1 MIRSYKEEQELK
13 EKILELRKK
22 NYPYDK
28 IAMELGTNESRVKL
42 IIGLLVEEGKLD
54 SLATNLYKK
63 ETEEKL
69 KQILSM
75 AKAKRNVSEISS
87 SLGISV
93 DRTYLY
99 LDRLVE
105 EGRLSIAE
113 VYQCADEEIEKRVI
127 ELRKAGLGQR
137 EIMKEMKITKQDTL
151 RRILDKLFSEGKIDS
166 YKKVDKTK
174 KRIVELLK
182 YGYNAEEISRQLVK
196 DEQNIR
202 SLMAEL
208 IRDGVITQDEITQ
221 AREAKKEKINQQI
234 DDLANNVLE
243 MTPEEFMKMRATSF
257 GGRGRPSYALTK
269 NFAGVYIL
277 FNQSKNMYYVG
288 QGKQVL
294 NRVNAHFTG
303 KGNGDVYADYKYG
316 DSFTIKMIAL
326 ENSGFDTLNELERHT
341 IARYNAFSKG
351 YNKTRGNRN

>member
-1 MIRSYKEEQELK
+1 MIRNYKEEQELK

-221 AREAKKEKINQQI
+221 AREAKKEEII
-234 DDLANNVLE
+234 ELI
-243 MTPEEFMKMRATSF
+243 R
-257 GGRGRPSYALTK
+257 
-269 NFAGVYIL
+269 
-277 FNQSKNMYYVG
+277 
-288 QGKQVL
+288 QGKGRREIIQEIGIKYKDLGDFLREIIESGELKKNKESSKV
-294 NRVNAHFTG
+294 NRRDLIEQDDG
-303 KGNGDVYADYKYG
+303 
-316 DSFTIKMIAL
+316 
-326 ENSGFDTLNELERHT
+326 R
-341 IARYNAFSKG
+341 
-351 YNKTRGNRN
+351 

>member
-1 MIRSYKEEQELK
+1 MELK

-221 AREAKKEKINQQI
+221 AREAKKEKII
-234 DDLANNVLE
+234 ELI
-243 MTPEEFMKMRATSF
+243 R
-257 GGRGRPSYALTK
+257 
-269 NFAGVYIL
+269 
-277 FNQSKNMYYVG
+277 
-288 QGKQVL
+288 QGKGRREIIQKIGIKYKDLGDFLREIIESGELKKNKESSKV
-294 NRVNAHFTG
+294 NRRDLIEQDDG
-303 KGNGDVYADYKYG
+303 
-316 DSFTIKMIAL
+316 
-326 ENSGFDTLNELERHT
+326 R
-341 IARYNAFSKG
+341 
-351 YNKTRGNRN
+351 

>member
-54 SLATNLYKK
+54 SLATILYKK

-221 AREAKKEKINQQI
+221 AREAKKEKII
-234 DDLANNVLE
+234 ELI
-243 MTPEEFMKMRATSF
+243 R
-257 GGRGRPSYALTK
+257 
-269 NFAGVYIL
+269 
-277 FNQSKNMYYVG
+277 
-288 QGKQVL
+288 QGKGRREIIQKIGIKYKDLGDFLREIIESGELKKNKESSKV
-294 NRVNAHFTG
+294 NRRDLIEQDDG
-303 KGNGDVYADYKYG
+303 
-316 DSFTIKMIAL
+316 
-326 ENSGFDTLNELERHT
+326 R
-341 IARYNAFSKG
+341 
-351 YNKTRGNRN
+351 

>member
-208 IRDGVITQDEITQ
+208 IRDGVVTQDEITQ
-221 AREAKKEKINQQI
+221 AREAKKEEII
-234 DDLANNVLE
+234 ELI
-243 MTPEEFMKMRATSF
+243 R
-257 GGRGRPSYALTK
+257 
-269 NFAGVYIL
+269 
-277 FNQSKNMYYVG
+277 
-288 QGKQVL
+288 QGKGRREIIQKIGIKYKDLGDFLREIIESGGLKKNKESSKV
-294 NRVNAHFTG
+294 NRRDLIEQDDG
-303 KGNGDVYADYKYG
+303 
-316 DSFTIKMIAL
+316 
-326 ENSGFDTLNELERHT
+326 R
-341 IARYNAFSKG
+341 
-351 YNKTRGNRN
+351 

>member
-105 EGRLSIAE
+105 KGRLSIAE

-221 AREAKKEKINQQI
+221 AREAKKEKII
-234 DDLANNVLE
+234 ELI
-243 MTPEEFMKMRATSF
+243 R
-257 GGRGRPSYALTK
+257 
-269 NFAGVYIL
+269 
-277 FNQSKNMYYVG
+277 
-288 QGKQVL
+288 QGKGRREIIQKIGIKYKDLGDFLREIIESGELKKNKESSKV
-294 NRVNAHFTG
+294 NRRDLIEQDDG
-303 KGNGDVYADYKYG
+303 
-316 DSFTIKMIAL
+316 
-326 ENSGFDTLNELERHT
+326 R
-341 IARYNAFSKG
+341 
-351 YNKTRGNRN
+351 

>member
-28 IAMELGTNESRVKL
+28 IAMELGTNENRVKL
-42 IIGLLVEEGKLD
+42 IIGLLVEEGRLD

-151 RRILDKLFSEGKIDS
+151 RRILDKLSSEGKIDS

-221 AREAKKEKINQQI
+221 AREAKKEEII
-234 DDLANNVLE
+234 ELI
-243 MTPEEFMKMRATSF
+243 R
-257 GGRGRPSYALTK
+257 
-269 NFAGVYIL
+269 
-277 FNQSKNMYYVG
+277 
-288 QGKQVL
+288 QGKGRREIIQEIGIKYKDL
-294 NRVNAHFTG
+294 GDFLREIIESGELKKNKESSKENRRDLIEQDDG
-303 KGNGDVYADYKYG
+303 
-316 DSFTIKMIAL
+316 
-326 ENSGFDTLNELERHT
+326 R
-341 IARYNAFSKG
+341 
-351 YNKTRGNRN
+351 

>member
-28 IAMELGTNESRVKL
+28 IAMELGTNENRVKL
-42 IIGLLVEEGKLD
+42 IIGLLVEEGRLD

-151 RRILDKLFSEGKIDS
+151 RRILDKLSSEGKIDS

-221 AREAKKEKINQQI
+221 AREAKKEEII
-234 DDLANNVLE
+234 ELI
-243 MTPEEFMKMRATSF
+243 R
-257 GGRGRPSYALTK
+257 
-269 NFAGVYIL
+269 
-277 FNQSKNMYYVG
+277 
-288 QGKQVL
+288 QGKGRREIIQEIGIKYKDLGDFLREIIESGELKKNKESSKV
-294 NRVNAHFTG
+294 NRRDLIEQDDG
-303 KGNGDVYADYKYG
+303 
-316 DSFTIKMIAL
+316 
-326 ENSGFDTLNELERHT
+326 R
-341 IARYNAFSKG
+341 
-351 YNKTRGNRN
+351 

>member
-87 SLGISV
+87 YLGISV

-221 AREAKKEKINQQI
+221 AREAKKEEII
-234 DDLANNVLE
+234 ELI
-243 MTPEEFMKMRATSF
+243 R
-257 GGRGRPSYALTK
+257 
-269 NFAGVYIL
+269 
-277 FNQSKNMYYVG
+277 
-288 QGKQVL
+288 QGKGRREIIEEIGIKYKDLGDFLREIIESGELKKNKESSKV
-294 NRVNAHFTG
+294 NRRDLIEQDDG
-303 KGNGDVYADYKYG
+303 
-316 DSFTIKMIAL
+316 
-326 ENSGFDTLNELERHT
+326 R
-341 IARYNAFSKG
+341 
-351 YNKTRGNRN
+351 

>member
-99 LDRLVE
+99 LDRLVG

-221 AREAKKEKINQQI
+221 AREAKKEKII
-234 DDLANNVLE
+234 ELI
-243 MTPEEFMKMRATSF
+243 R
-257 GGRGRPSYALTK
+257 
-269 NFAGVYIL
+269 
-277 FNQSKNMYYVG
+277 
-288 QGKQVL
+288 QGKGRREIIQKIGIKYKDLGDFLREIIESGELKKNKESSKV
-294 NRVNAHFTG
+294 NRRDLIEQDDG
-303 KGNGDVYADYKYG
+303 
-316 DSFTIKMIAL
+316 
-326 ENSGFDTLNELERHT
+326 R
-341 IARYNAFSKG
+341 
-351 YNKTRGNRN
+351 

>member
-151 RRILDKLFSEGKIDS
+151 RRILDKLSSEGKIDS

-182 YGYNAEEISRQLVK
+182 YGYSAEEISRQLVK

-221 AREAKKEKINQQI
+221 AREAKKEEII
-234 DDLANNVLE
+234 ELI
-243 MTPEEFMKMRATSF
+243 R
-257 GGRGRPSYALTK
+257 
-269 NFAGVYIL
+269 
-277 FNQSKNMYYVG
+277 
-288 QGKQVL
+288 QGKGRREIIQEIGIKYKDLGDFLREIIESGELKKNKESSKV
-294 NRVNAHFTG
+294 NRRDLIEQDDG
-303 KGNGDVYADYKYG
+303 
-316 DSFTIKMIAL
+316 
-326 ENSGFDTLNELERHT
+326 R
-341 IARYNAFSKG
+341 
-351 YNKTRGNRN
+351 

>member
-75 AKAKRNVSEISS
+75 AKAKRNMSEISS

-151 RRILDKLFSEGKIDS
+151 RRILDKLSSEGKIDS

-174 KRIVELLK
+174 KRIVELLR

-221 AREAKKEKINQQI
+221 AREAKKEKII
-234 DDLANNVLE
+234 ELI
-243 MTPEEFMKMRATSF
+243 R
-257 GGRGRPSYALTK
+257 
-269 NFAGVYIL
+269 
-277 FNQSKNMYYVG
+277 
-288 QGKQVL
+288 QGKGRREIIQEIGIKYKDLGDFLREIIESGELKKNKESSKV
-294 NRVNAHFTG
+294 NRRDLIEQDDG
-303 KGNGDVYADYKYG
+303 
-316 DSFTIKMIAL
+316 
-326 ENSGFDTLNELERHT
+326 R
-341 IARYNAFSKG
+341 
-351 YNKTRGNRN
+351 

>member
-221 AREAKKEKINQQI
+221 AREAKKEEII
-234 DDLANNVLE
+234 ELI
-243 MTPEEFMKMRATSF
+243 R
-257 GGRGRPSYALTK
+257 
-269 NFAGVYIL
+269 
-277 FNQSKNMYYVG
+277 
-288 QGKQVL
+288 QGKGRREMIQEIGIKYKDIGDFL
-294 NRVNAHFTG
+294 REIIESGELKKNKESSKENRRDLIEQDDG
-303 KGNGDVYADYKYG
+303 
-316 DSFTIKMIAL
+316 
-326 ENSGFDTLNELERHT
+326 R
-341 IARYNAFSKG
+341 
-351 YNKTRGNRN
+351 

>member
-151 RRILDKLFSEGKIDS
+151 RRILDKLLSEGKIDS

-208 IRDGVITQDEITQ
+208 IRDGVVTQDEITQ
-221 AREAKKEKINQQI
+221 AREAKKEEII
-234 DDLANNVLE
+234 ELI
-243 MTPEEFMKMRATSF
+243 R
-257 GGRGRPSYALTK
+257 
-269 NFAGVYIL
+269 
-277 FNQSKNMYYVG
+277 
-288 QGKQVL
+288 QGKGRREIIQKIGIKYKDLGDFLREIIESGELKKNKESSKV
-294 NRVNAHFTG
+294 NRRDLIEQDDG
-303 KGNGDVYADYKYG
+303 
-316 DSFTIKMIAL
+316 
-326 ENSGFDTLNELERHT
+326 R
-341 IARYNAFSKG
+341 
-351 YNKTRGNRN
+351 

>member
-202 SLMAEL
+202 SLMADL
-208 IRDGVITQDEITQ
+208 IRDGVVTQDEITQ
-221 AREAKKEKINQQI
+221 AREAKKEEII
-234 DDLANNVLE
+234 ELI
-243 MTPEEFMKMRATSF
+243 R
-257 GGRGRPSYALTK
+257 
-269 NFAGVYIL
+269 
-277 FNQSKNMYYVG
+277 
-288 QGKQVL
+288 QGKGRREIIQKIGIKYKDLGDFLREIIESGELKKNKESSKV
-294 NRVNAHFTG
+294 NRRDLIEQDDG
-303 KGNGDVYADYKYG
+303 
-316 DSFTIKMIAL
+316 
-326 ENSGFDTLNELERHT
+326 R
-341 IARYNAFSKG
+341 
-351 YNKTRGNRN
+351 

>member
-42 IIGLLVEEGKLD
+42 IIGLLVEEGRLD

-93 DRTYLY
+93 DRIYLY

-208 IRDGVITQDEITQ
+208 IRDGVITQYEITQ
-221 AREAKKEKINQQI
+221 AREAKKEEII
-234 DDLANNVLE
+234 ELI
-243 MTPEEFMKMRATSF
+243 R
-257 GGRGRPSYALTK
+257 
-269 NFAGVYIL
+269 
-277 FNQSKNMYYVG
+277 
-288 QGKQVL
+288 QGKGRREIIQEIGIKYKDLGDFLREIIESGELKKNKESSKV
-294 NRVNAHFTG
+294 NRRDLIEQDDG
-303 KGNGDVYADYKYG
+303 
-316 DSFTIKMIAL
+316 
-326 ENSGFDTLNELERHT
+326 R
-341 IARYNAFSKG
+341 
-351 YNKTRGNRN
+351 

>member
-28 IAMELGTNESRVKL
+28 IAMELGTNENRVKL

-127 ELRKAGLGQR
+127 ELRKAGLCQR

-221 AREAKKEKINQQI
+221 ARKAKKEEII
-234 DDLANNVLE
+234 ELI
-243 MTPEEFMKMRATSF
+243 R
-257 GGRGRPSYALTK
+257 
-269 NFAGVYIL
+269 
-277 FNQSKNMYYVG
+277 
-288 QGKQVL
+288 QGKGKREIIQEIGIKYKDLGDFLREIIESGELKKNKESSKV
-294 NRVNAHFTG
+294 NRKDLIEQDDG
-303 KGNGDVYADYKYG
+303 
-316 DSFTIKMIAL
+316 
-326 ENSGFDTLNELERHT
+326 R
-341 IARYNAFSKG
+341 
-351 YNKTRGNRN
+351 

>member
-42 IIGLLVEEGKLD
+42 IIGLLVEEGKLY

-105 EGRLSIAE
+105 KGRLSIAE

-221 AREAKKEKINQQI
+221 AREAKKEKII
-234 DDLANNVLE
+234 ELI
-243 MTPEEFMKMRATSF
+243 R
-257 GGRGRPSYALTK
+257 
-269 NFAGVYIL
+269 
-277 FNQSKNMYYVG
+277 
-288 QGKQVL
+288 QGKGRREIIQKIGIKYKDLGDFLREIIESGELKKNKESSKV
-294 NRVNAHFTG
+294 NRRDLIEQDDG
-303 KGNGDVYADYKYG
+303 
-316 DSFTIKMIAL
+316 
-326 ENSGFDTLNELERHT
+326 R
-341 IARYNAFSKG
+341 
-351 YNKTRGNRN
+351 

>member
-113 VYQCADEEIEKRVI
+113 VYQCAAEEIEKRVI

-221 AREAKKEKINQQI
+221 AREAKKEEII
-234 DDLANNVLE
+234 ELI
-243 MTPEEFMKMRATSF
+243 R
-257 GGRGRPSYALTK
+257 R
-269 NFAGVYIL
+269 
-277 FNQSKNMYYVG
+277 
-288 QGKQVL
+288 
-294 NRVNAHFTG
+294 G
-303 KGNGDVYADYKYG
+303 KGRREIIQEIGIKYKDLGD
-316 DSFTIKMIAL
+316 FLREII
-326 ENSGFDTLNELERHT
+326 ESGELKKNKES
-341 IARYNAFSKG
+341 SKV
-351 YNKTRGNRN
+351 NRRDLIEQDDGR

>member
-105 EGRLSIAE
+105 EGRLSIAA

-151 RRILDKLFSEGKIDS
+151 RRILDKLSSEGKIDS

-208 IRDGVITQDEITQ
+208 IRDGVITQDEIMQ
-221 AREAKKEKINQQI
+221 AREAKKEEIIELIK
-234 DDLANNVLE
+234 
-243 MTPEEFMKMRATSF
+243 
-257 GGRGRPSYALTK
+257 
-269 NFAGVYIL
+269 
-277 FNQSKNMYYVG
+277 
-288 QGKQVL
+288 QGKGRREIIQEIGIKYKDLGDFLREIIESGELKKNKESSKV
-294 NRVNAHFTG
+294 NRRDLIEQDDG
-303 KGNGDVYADYKYG
+303 
-316 DSFTIKMIAL
+316 
-326 ENSGFDTLNELERHT
+326 R
-341 IARYNAFSKG
+341 
-351 YNKTRGNRN
+351 

>member
-99 LDRLVE
+99 VDRLVE

-208 IRDGVITQDEITQ
+208 IRDGVVTQDEITQ
-221 AREAKKEKINQQI
+221 AREAKKEEII
-234 DDLANNVLE
+234 ELI
-243 MTPEEFMKMRATSF
+243 R
-257 GGRGRPSYALTK
+257 
-269 NFAGVYIL
+269 
-277 FNQSKNMYYVG
+277 
-288 QGKQVL
+288 QGKGRREIIQKIGIKYKDLGDFLREIIESGELKKNKESSKL
-294 NRVNAHFTG
+294 NRRDLIEQDDG
-303 KGNGDVYADYKYG
+303 
-316 DSFTIKMIAL
+316 
-326 ENSGFDTLNELERHT
+326 R
-341 IARYNAFSKG
+341 
-351 YNKTRGNRN
+351 

>member
-28 IAMELGTNESRVKL
+28 IAMELGTNENRVKL

-208 IRDGVITQDEITQ
+208 IRDGVVTQDEITQ
-221 AREAKKEKINQQI
+221 AREAKKEEII
-234 DDLANNVLE
+234 ELI
-243 MTPEEFMKMRATSF
+243 R
-257 GGRGRPSYALTK
+257 R
-269 NFAGVYIL
+269 
-277 FNQSKNMYYVG
+277 
-288 QGKQVL
+288 
-294 NRVNAHFTG
+294 G
-303 KGNGDVYADYKYG
+303 KGRREIIQEIGIKYKDLGD
-316 DSFTIKMIAL
+316 FLREII
-326 ENSGFDTLNELERHT
+326 ESGELKKNKES
-341 IARYNAFSKG
+341 SKV
-351 YNKTRGNRN
+351 NRRDLIEQDDGR

>member
-28 IAMELGTNESRVKL
+28 IAMELGTNENRVKL
-42 IIGLLVEEGKLD
+42 IIGLLIEEGRLD

-93 DRTYLY
+93 DRIYLY

-151 RRILDKLFSEGKIDS
+151 IRILDKLSLEGKIDS

-221 AREAKKEKINQQI
+221 ARKAKKEEII
-234 DDLANNVLE
+234 ELI
-243 MTPEEFMKMRATSF
+243 R
-257 GGRGRPSYALTK
+257 
-269 NFAGVYIL
+269 
-277 FNQSKNMYYVG
+277 
-288 QGKQVL
+288 QGKGRREIIQEIGIKYKDLGDFLREIIESGKLKKNKESSKV
-294 NRVNAHFTG
+294 NRRDLIEQDDG
-303 KGNGDVYADYKYG
+303 
-316 DSFTIKMIAL
+316 
-326 ENSGFDTLNELERHT
+326 R
-341 IARYNAFSKG
+341 
-351 YNKTRGNRN
+351 

>member
-151 RRILDKLFSEGKIDS
+151 RRILDKLSSEGKIDS

-221 AREAKKEKINQQI
+221 AREAKKEEII
-234 DDLANNVLE
+234 ELI
-243 MTPEEFMKMRATSF
+243 R
-257 GGRGRPSYALTK
+257 
-269 NFAGVYIL
+269 
-277 FNQSKNMYYVG
+277 
-288 QGKQVL
+288 QGKGRREIIQEIGIKYKDLGDFLREIIESGELKKNKKSSKV
-294 NRVNAHFTG
+294 NRRDLIEQDDG
-303 KGNGDVYADYKYG
+303 
-316 DSFTIKMIAL
+316 
-326 ENSGFDTLNELERHT
+326 R
-341 IARYNAFSKG
+341 
-351 YNKTRGNRN
+351 

>member
-1 MIRSYKEEQELK
+1 MIRNYKEEQELK

-221 AREAKKEKINQQI
+221 AREAKKEKII
-234 DDLANNVLE
+234 ELI
-243 MTPEEFMKMRATSF
+243 R
-257 GGRGRPSYALTK
+257 
-269 NFAGVYIL
+269 
-277 FNQSKNMYYVG
+277 
-288 QGKQVL
+288 QGKGRREIIQEIGIKYKDLGDFLREIIESGELKKNKESSKV
-294 NRVNAHFTG
+294 NRRDLIEQDDG
-303 KGNGDVYADYKYG
+303 
-316 DSFTIKMIAL
+316 
-326 ENSGFDTLNELERHT
+326 R
-341 IARYNAFSKG
+341 
-351 YNKTRGNRN
+351 

>member
-221 AREAKKEKINQQI
+221 AREAKKEKII
-234 DDLANNVLE
+234 ELI
-243 MTPEEFMKMRATSF
+243 R
-257 GGRGRPSYALTK
+257 
-269 NFAGVYIL
+269 
-277 FNQSKNMYYVG
+277 
-288 QGKQVL
+288 QGKGRREIIQEIGIKYKDL
-294 NRVNAHFTG
+294 GDFLREIIESGELKKNKESSKENRRDLIEQDDG
-303 KGNGDVYADYKYG
+303 
-316 DSFTIKMIAL
+316 
-326 ENSGFDTLNELERHT
+326 R
-341 IARYNAFSKG
+341 
-351 YNKTRGNRN
+351 

>member
-221 AREAKKEKINQQI
+221 ARETKKEEII
-234 DDLANNVLE
+234 ELI
-243 MTPEEFMKMRATSF
+243 R
-257 GGRGRPSYALTK
+257 
-269 NFAGVYIL
+269 
-277 FNQSKNMYYVG
+277 
-288 QGKQVL
+288 QGKGRREIIQEIGIKYKDLGDFLREIIESGELKKNKESSKV
-294 NRVNAHFTG
+294 NRRDLIEQDDG
-303 KGNGDVYADYKYG
+303 
-316 DSFTIKMIAL
+316 
-326 ENSGFDTLNELERHT
+326 R
-341 IARYNAFSKG
+341 
-351 YNKTRGNRN
+351 

>member
-42 IIGLLVEEGKLD
+42 IIGLLVEEGRLD

-99 LDRLVE
+99 VDRLVE

-151 RRILDKLFSEGKIDS
+151 RRILDKLSSEGKIDS

-221 AREAKKEKINQQI
+221 AREAKKEEII
-234 DDLANNVLE
+234 ELI
-243 MTPEEFMKMRATSF
+243 R
-257 GGRGRPSYALTK
+257 
-269 NFAGVYIL
+269 
-277 FNQSKNMYYVG
+277 
-288 QGKQVL
+288 QGKGRREIIQEIGIKYKDLGDFLREIIESGELKKNKESSKV
-294 NRVNAHFTG
+294 NRRDLIEQDDG
-303 KGNGDVYADYKYG
+303 
-316 DSFTIKMIAL
+316 
-326 ENSGFDTLNELERHT
+326 R
-341 IARYNAFSKG
+341 
-351 YNKTRGNRN
+351 

>member
-13 EKILELRKK
+13 EKILELIKK

-221 AREAKKEKINQQI
+221 AREAKKEEII
-234 DDLANNVLE
+234 ELI
-243 MTPEEFMKMRATSF
+243 R
-257 GGRGRPSYALTK
+257 
-269 NFAGVYIL
+269 
-277 FNQSKNMYYVG
+277 
-288 QGKQVL
+288 QGKGRREIIQEIGIKYKDLGDFLREIIESGELKKNKESSKV
-294 NRVNAHFTG
+294 NRRDLIEQDDG
-303 KGNGDVYADYKYG
+303 
-316 DSFTIKMIAL
+316 
-326 ENSGFDTLNELERHT
+326 R
-341 IARYNAFSKG
+341 
-351 YNKTRGNRN
+351 

>member
-28 IAMELGTNESRVKL
+28 IAMELGTNENRVKL

-54 SLATNLYKK
+54 SLDTNLYKK

-93 DRTYLY
+93 DRIYLY

-151 RRILDKLFSEGKIDS
+151 RRILDKLSSEGKIDS

-221 AREAKKEKINQQI
+221 AREAKKEEII
-234 DDLANNVLE
+234 ELI
-243 MTPEEFMKMRATSF
+243 R
-257 GGRGRPSYALTK
+257 
-269 NFAGVYIL
+269 
-277 FNQSKNMYYVG
+277 
-288 QGKQVL
+288 QGKGRREIIQEIGIKYKDLGDFLREIIESGELKKNKESSKV
-294 NRVNAHFTG
+294 NRRDLIEQDDG
-303 KGNGDVYADYKYG
+303 
-316 DSFTIKMIAL
+316 
-326 ENSGFDTLNELERHT
+326 R
-341 IARYNAFSKG
+341 
-351 YNKTRGNRN
+351 

>member
-151 RRILDKLFSEGKIDS
+151 RRILDKLFSESKIDS

-208 IRDGVITQDEITQ
+208 IRDGVVTQDEITQ
-221 AREAKKEKINQQI
+221 AREAKKEEII
-234 DDLANNVLE
+234 ELI
-243 MTPEEFMKMRATSF
+243 R
-257 GGRGRPSYALTK
+257 
-269 NFAGVYIL
+269 
-277 FNQSKNMYYVG
+277 
-288 QGKQVL
+288 QGKGRREIIQKIGIKYKDLGDFLREIIESGELKKNKESSKV
-294 NRVNAHFTG
+294 NRRDLIEQDDG
-303 KGNGDVYADYKYG
+303 
-316 DSFTIKMIAL
+316 
-326 ENSGFDTLNELERHT
+326 R
-341 IARYNAFSKG
+341 
-351 YNKTRGNRN
+351 

>member
-28 IAMELGTNESRVKL
+28 IAMELGTNENRVKL
-42 IIGLLVEEGKLD
+42 IIGLLVEEGRLD

-93 DRTYLY
+93 DRIYLY

-208 IRDGVITQDEITQ
+208 IRDGVITQDEIMQ
-221 AREAKKEKINQQI
+221 AREAKKEEIIELIK
-234 DDLANNVLE
+234 
-243 MTPEEFMKMRATSF
+243 
-257 GGRGRPSYALTK
+257 
-269 NFAGVYIL
+269 
-277 FNQSKNMYYVG
+277 
-288 QGKQVL
+288 QGKGRREIIQEIGIKYKDLGDFLREIIESGELKKNKESSKV
-294 NRVNAHFTG
+294 NRRDLIEQDDG
-303 KGNGDVYADYKYG
+303 
-316 DSFTIKMIAL
+316 
-326 ENSGFDTLNELERHT
+326 R
-341 IARYNAFSKG
+341 
-351 YNKTRGNRN
+351 

>member
-105 EGRLSIAE
+105 EGRVSIAE

-221 AREAKKEKINQQI
+221 AREAKKEEII
-234 DDLANNVLE
+234 ELI
-243 MTPEEFMKMRATSF
+243 R
-257 GGRGRPSYALTK
+257 
-269 NFAGVYIL
+269 
-277 FNQSKNMYYVG
+277 
-288 QGKQVL
+288 QGKGRREIIQEIGIKYKDL
-294 NRVNAHFTG
+294 GDFLREIIESGELKKNKESSKENRRDLIEQDDG
-303 KGNGDVYADYKYG
+303 
-316 DSFTIKMIAL
+316 
-326 ENSGFDTLNELERHT
+326 R
-341 IARYNAFSKG
+341 
-351 YNKTRGNRN
+351 

>member
-105 EGRLSIAE
+105 EGRLSIVE

-208 IRDGVITQDEITQ
+208 IRDGVITQYEITQ
-221 AREAKKEKINQQI
+221 AREAKKEEII
-234 DDLANNVLE
+234 ELI
-243 MTPEEFMKMRATSF
+243 R
-257 GGRGRPSYALTK
+257 
-269 NFAGVYIL
+269 
-277 FNQSKNMYYVG
+277 
-288 QGKQVL
+288 QGKGRREIIQEIGIKYKDLGDFLREIIESGELKKNKESSKV
-294 NRVNAHFTG
+294 NRRDLIEQDDG
-303 KGNGDVYADYKYG
+303 
-316 DSFTIKMIAL
+316 
-326 ENSGFDTLNELERHT
+326 R
-341 IARYNAFSKG
+341 
-351 YNKTRGNRN
+351 

>member
-174 KRIVELLK
+174 KRKVELLK

-221 AREAKKEKINQQI
+221 AREAKKEEII
-234 DDLANNVLE
+234 ELI
-243 MTPEEFMKMRATSF
+243 R
-257 GGRGRPSYALTK
+257 
-269 NFAGVYIL
+269 
-277 FNQSKNMYYVG
+277 
-288 QGKQVL
+288 QGKGRREIIQEIGIKYKDL
-294 NRVNAHFTG
+294 GDFLREIIESGELKKNKESSKENRRDLIEQDDG
-303 KGNGDVYADYKYG
+303 
-316 DSFTIKMIAL
+316 
-326 ENSGFDTLNELERHT
+326 R
-341 IARYNAFSKG
+341 
-351 YNKTRGNRN
+351 

>member
-75 AKAKRNVSEISS
+75 AKAKRNVSVISS

-221 AREAKKEKINQQI
+221 AREAKKEKII
-234 DDLANNVLE
+234 ELI
-243 MTPEEFMKMRATSF
+243 R
-257 GGRGRPSYALTK
+257 
-269 NFAGVYIL
+269 
-277 FNQSKNMYYVG
+277 
-288 QGKQVL
+288 QGKGRREIIQKIGIKYKDLGDFLREIIESGELKKNKESSKV
-294 NRVNAHFTG
+294 NRRDLIEQDDG
-303 KGNGDVYADYKYG
+303 
-316 DSFTIKMIAL
+316 
-326 ENSGFDTLNELERHT
+326 R
-341 IARYNAFSKG
+341 
-351 YNKTRGNRN
+351 

>member
-87 SLGISV
+87 YLGISV

-221 AREAKKEKINQQI
+221 AREAKKEEII
-234 DDLANNVLE
+234 ELI
-243 MTPEEFMKMRATSF
+243 R
-257 GGRGRPSYALTK
+257 
-269 NFAGVYIL
+269 
-277 FNQSKNMYYVG
+277 
-288 QGKQVL
+288 QGKGRREIIQEIGIKYKDLGDFLREIIESGELKKNKESSKV
-294 NRVNAHFTG
+294 NRRDLIEQDDG
-303 KGNGDVYADYKYG
+303 
-316 DSFTIKMIAL
+316 
-326 ENSGFDTLNELERHT
+326 R
-341 IARYNAFSKG
+341 
-351 YNKTRGNRN
+351 

>member
-1 MIRSYKEEQELK
+1 
-13 EKILELRKK
+13 
-22 NYPYDK
+22 
-28 IAMELGTNESRVKL
+28 MELGTNESRVKL
-42 IIGLLVEEGKLD
+42 LIGLLVEEGKLD

-105 EGRLSIAE
+105 EGRLSIA

-221 AREAKKEKINQQI
+221 AREAKKEEII
-234 DDLANNVLE
+234 ELI
-243 MTPEEFMKMRATSF
+243 R
-257 GGRGRPSYALTK
+257 
-269 NFAGVYIL
+269 
-277 FNQSKNMYYVG
+277 
-288 QGKQVL
+288 QGK
-294 NRVNAHFTG
+294 
-303 KGNGDVYADYKYG
+303 
-316 DSFTIKMIAL
+316 
-326 ENSGFDTLNELERHT
+326 
-341 IARYNAFSKG
+341 
-351 YNKTRGNRN
+351 

>member
-1 MIRSYKEEQELK
+1 MIRGYKEEQKLK

-28 IAMELGTNESRVKL
+28 IAMELDTNENRVKL

-93 DRTYLY
+93 DRIYLY

-182 YGYNAEEISRQLVK
+182 CGYNAEEISRQLVK

-221 AREAKKEKINQQI
+221 AREAKKEEII
-234 DDLANNVLE
+234 ELI
-243 MTPEEFMKMRATSF
+243 R
-257 GGRGRPSYALTK
+257 
-269 NFAGVYIL
+269 
-277 FNQSKNMYYVG
+277 
-288 QGKQVL
+288 QGKGRREIIQEIGIKYKDLGDFLREIIESGELKKNKESSKV
-294 NRVNAHFTG
+294 NRRDLIEQDDG
-303 KGNGDVYADYKYG
+303 
-316 DSFTIKMIAL
+316 
-326 ENSGFDTLNELERHT
+326 R
-341 IARYNAFSKG
+341 
-351 YNKTRGNRN
+351 

>member
-105 EGRLSIAE
+105 EGRLSIVE

-208 IRDGVITQDEITQ
+208 IRDGVVTQDEITQ
-221 AREAKKEKINQQI
+221 AREAKKEEII
-234 DDLANNVLE
+234 ELI
-243 MTPEEFMKMRATSF
+243 R
-257 GGRGRPSYALTK
+257 
-269 NFAGVYIL
+269 
-277 FNQSKNMYYVG
+277 
-288 QGKQVL
+288 QGKGRREIIQKIGIKYKDLGDFLREIIESGELKKNKESSKV
-294 NRVNAHFTG
+294 NRRDLIEQDDG
-303 KGNGDVYADYKYG
+303 
-316 DSFTIKMIAL
+316 
-326 ENSGFDTLNELERHT
+326 R
-341 IARYNAFSKG
+341 
-351 YNKTRGNRN
+351 